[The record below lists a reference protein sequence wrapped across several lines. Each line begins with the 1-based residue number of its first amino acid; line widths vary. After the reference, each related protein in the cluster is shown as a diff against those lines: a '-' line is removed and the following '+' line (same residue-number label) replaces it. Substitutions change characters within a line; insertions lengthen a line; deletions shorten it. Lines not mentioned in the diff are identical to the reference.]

1 MICEKINIY
10 GLKTRLNVGDEID
23 FLIYLEISKSFYR
36 NVGENRYEMNFLGVQ
51 KLDII

>member
-1 MICEKINIY
+1 MISVICEKINIY

-23 FLIYLEISKSFYR
+23 FLIYLEISNSF
-36 NVGENRYEMNFLGVQ
+36 NRYEMNFLGVQ